1 MLCTVPTGQAGR
13 PSKSLTLAQ
22 ADALLTSAR
31 DSPLH
36 AYVVLSL
43 LTGARTEEV
52 RALRW
57 KDVDLTGNP
66 HSTPPVPPS
75 ISVLRSVREGG
86 DTKTRKSRR
95 GPEPNS
101 PSDDERAV
109 CEGGCAYR
117 ASVSSFVRRRLGSGW
132 PGPVDGSDRS
142 EPWGDR
148 IRRRAVNGGSVG
160 VIYQGKQHH
169 STFRRRVG
177 WANVGAS
184 DRITRHPPHPSCR
197 LRTSRAHRPAA
208 LVGHARMHPMH
219 PSAPSLIAT
228 RMRKAR
234 AVPAH
239 PVGHPEWRSAARA
252 YAVEHAEVL
261 GPLMADVRALL
272 PEEHSRLAALP
283 PAPKAHA
290 VSA

>member
-1 MLCTVPTGQAGR
+1 M
-13 PSKSLTLAQ
+13 
-22 ADALLTSAR
+22 
-31 DSPLH
+31 
-36 AYVVLSL
+36 
-43 LTGARTEEV
+43 
-52 RALRW
+52 
-57 KDVDLTGNP
+57 
-66 HSTPPVPPS
+66 
-75 ISVLRSVREGG
+75 
-86 DTKTRKSRR
+86 
-95 GPEPNS
+95 
-101 PSDDERAV
+101 
-109 CEGGCAYR
+109 
-117 ASVSSFVRRRLGSGW
+117 
-132 PGPVDGSDRS
+132 
-142 EPWGDR
+142 
-148 IRRRAVNGGSVG
+148 RRRAVDGGSVG
-160 VIYQGKQHH
+160 VIYQGKRHH

-184 DRITRHPPHPSCR
+184 DTGLHATLPILQCR

-208 LVGHARMHPMH
+208 LVGHARMHPMHPMH

-261 GPLMADVRALL
+261 GPLMADVPALL

-283 PAPKAHA
+283 PAPKPHA